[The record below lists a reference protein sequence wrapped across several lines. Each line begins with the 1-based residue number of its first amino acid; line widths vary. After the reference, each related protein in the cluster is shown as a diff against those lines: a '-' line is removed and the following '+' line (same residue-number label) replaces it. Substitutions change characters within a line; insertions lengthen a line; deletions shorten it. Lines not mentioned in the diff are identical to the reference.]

1 MEWSCSS
8 GCPMYVAAHHVPG
21 LIVNAG
27 QVMSFTA
34 MLFGIAE
41 HFLRTGAACCPVAG
55 FEAHVRTFE
64 GVVVSA
70 LGLRCTTCFRILR
83 V

>member
-1 MEWSCSS
+1 MCQFS
-8 GCPMYVAAHHVPG
+8 CPMYVAANHVPG

-41 HFLRTGAACCPVAG
+41 HLFRTGAACCPVAG

-64 GVVVSA
+64 GVAVAA
-70 LGLRCTTCFRILR
+70 LGLNVVGLFQDVEGRT
-83 V
+83 